1 MKRDLI
7 KLSCESSFLSCE
19 KDTETILKKLF
30 VTSKPYSDILKK
42 LLVINT
48 KDCLDS
54 NRYDDFIQNYD
65 LARLIQEEYVKIT
78 PKIKQEEHEEMKS
91 RLVLSFHDFTPNK
104 TNHAFRDCVIA
115 ITIVCP
121 ADQSELGDYRLRP
134 VKIMGYIDGIL
145 DQSKL
150 SGIGT
155 LNFLGADPLTLSEDW
170 IGYVLTY
177 EAIHGSDDRIPPQG

>member
-7 KLSCESSFLSCE
+7 RLSCESSFLSCE

-54 NRYDDFIQNYD
+54 NKYDEFIQNYD
-65 LARLIQEEYVKIT
+65 LARLIRERYVTIN

-91 RLVLSFHDFTPNK
+91 RLFLSFHNFAPNASN
-104 TNHAFRDCVIA
+104 TEFRDCVVA
-115 ITIVCP
+115 ITIMCP
-121 ADQSELGDYRLRP
+121 ADESELGDYRLRP
-134 VKIMGYIDGIL
+134 IKIMGYIDGIL
-145 DQSKL
+145 NKSKL
-150 SGIGT
+150 SGIGE
-155 LNFLGADPLTLSEDW
+155 LNFISANPLKLDEDW
-170 IGYVLTY
+170 IGYVLMY
-177 EAIHGSDDRIPPQG
+177 EAIHGSDDKIPPQE